1 MEKLGYLE
9 DFEGFSYYIGGNDLS
24 YRSKKGQSPQSPQ
37 EIKVKSLKK
46 GSYNPK
52 SIKVP
57 QETEVENEK

>member
-9 DFEGFSYYIGGNDLS
+9 DFEGFSYCIGNLNFL

-46 GSYNPK
+46 GSYNPQ